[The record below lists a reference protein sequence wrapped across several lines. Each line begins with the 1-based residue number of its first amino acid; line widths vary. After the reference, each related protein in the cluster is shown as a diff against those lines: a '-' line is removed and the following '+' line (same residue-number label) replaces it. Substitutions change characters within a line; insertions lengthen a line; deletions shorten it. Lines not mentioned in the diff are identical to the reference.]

1 MAVNDVSFYQHV
13 VIKFVLKENNSAVC
27 FFDWLSHVY
36 GDSCMGASSVHCWMK
51 CFEDGSRDTY
61 DLLGSD
67 RPRIT
72 IEYDKQKVD
81 VLITEDQRVMVREIV
96 VQLGIGHSAMQEM
109 IKTLVY

>member
-1 MAVNDVSFYQHV
+1 V
-13 VIKFVLKENNSAVC
+13 
-27 FFDWLSHVY
+27 
-36 GDSCMGASSVHCWMK
+36 K
-51 CFEDGSRDTY
+51 CCEDGSRDTF

-72 IEYDKQKVD
+72 IEYNKQRVD

-109 IKTLVY
+109 IKILEYWKFSMTGDR